1 MGSMSRARSGVP
13 WERGGPRLAP
23 PAGAVASMRRLGC
36 PPLWFDPGN
45 RTVLS
50 VQKPWPDGCV
60 STEAGGPRPTRGAL
74 APLVALATCLAA
86 DVVPGRPSRAVLSS
100 SRPAASTLDCRH
112 RCAGRHRDGWG
123 EQRGWEGPGGC
134 TSRTLPEPSCLASAP
149 PVAATGV
156 ALGAFPRRGFID
168 YDSDA
173 IRLRNPDA
181 LPPAHRKPGM
191 CRRSPPACDRW
202 HIRQPVLAA
211 RFTAVLPRGSGGDT
225 GGARRNRQ
233 GMGTQRKDR
242 CSGGPETFRGWS
254 PGTGG
259 SGLAA
264 GGAGQ
269 GAVAHRRD
277 PSASLS
283 RPALSRPERAWP
295 FVVDWRVLL
304 ARCGRPVLRTWER
317 PGGSTPSRR
326 TRRAG

>member
-191 CRRSPPACDRW
+191 CRRSPPSCDRW
-202 HIRQPVLAA
+202 HIRQPVAAA

-225 GGARRNRQ
+225 GGVRRNRH

-242 CSGGPETFRGWS
+242 RSGAGDLRGWS

-259 SGLAA
+259 AGLAA
-264 GGAGQ
+264 GGAGS
-269 GAVAHRRD
+269 GARSPTA
-277 PSASLS
+277 A
-283 RPALSRPERAWP
+283 
-295 FVVDWRVLL
+295 
-304 ARCGRPVLRTWER
+304 
-317 PGGSTPSRR
+317 
-326 TRRAG
+326 TRRHL